1 MRFHKIASPHGIRGK
16 GKIEMATIQYF
27 DGNEFHRLEVSD
39 EFAELYNAL
48 ENESKNIL
56 RRARSNQVS
65 LEALMDAGMDFE
77 ANVLEENAWKESML
91 EKLPK
96 SLCQLTQDQ
105 QWLVKQI
112 FYLGR
117 TKSAVANEL
126 GVSNSAISQRL
137 DRIFKKMK
145 KFLG

>member
-1 MRFHKIASPHGIRGK
+1 
-16 GKIEMATIQYF
+16 MATIQYF

-91 EKLPK
+91 EKLPE

-117 TKSAVANEL
+117 TKSAIANEL